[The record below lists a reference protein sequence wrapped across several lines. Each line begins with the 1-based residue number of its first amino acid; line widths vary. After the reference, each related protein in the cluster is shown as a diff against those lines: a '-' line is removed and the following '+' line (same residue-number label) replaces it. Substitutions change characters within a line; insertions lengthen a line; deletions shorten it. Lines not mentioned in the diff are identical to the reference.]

1 MVGGTSIGSFI
12 GGLYSRYEDIWYTYW
27 RAKDFA
33 SRMTSV
39 WRQLLDLTYPVTSW
53 FTGHEFNR
61 TIWKGFGQSEIED
74 TWLSYFCVT
83 TNITH
88 SRLEIHTAGYL
99 WYELPLSASLTDIRR
114 YVRASMS
121 LSGFLPPLCDQG
133 NMLLD
138 GGYLNNLPGD
148 VIRSLGADT
157 VIAVDVGSEDDT
169 SPATYGDSL
178 SGWWA
183 MLLRMKPWGKPAVI
197 PSLAE
202 IQSRLA
208 YVSCVKQ
215 LEEVK
220 NMDGCYYLHPPV
232 SQFATLDFG
241 RFEEIYEV
249 GYKYGQEVVKE
260 WEIKGLLNQWRP
272 TTKKP
277 RKHGRRN
284 SV

>member
-1 MVGGTSIGSFI
+1 
-12 GGLYSRYEDIWYTYW
+12 
-27 RAKDFA
+27 
-33 SRMTSV
+33 
-39 WRQLLDLTYPVTSW
+39 
-53 FTGHEFNR
+53 
-61 TIWKGFGQSEIED
+61 
-74 TWLSYFCVT
+74 
-83 TNITH
+83 
-88 SRLEIHTAGYL
+88 
-99 WYELPLSASLTDIRR
+99 
-114 YVRASMS
+114 MS
-121 LSGFLPPLCDQG
+121 LSGFLPPLCDNG

-148 VIRSLGADT
+148 IIRSLGADT

-169 SPATYGDSL
+169 SPASYGDSL

-183 MLLRMKPWGKPAVI
+183 ILLRMKPWGKPAVV

-220 NMDGCYYLHPPV
+220 NMDGCIYLRPPV
-232 SQFATLDFG
+232 AGFGTMEFG
-241 RFEEIYEV
+241 RFEEIYDV

-260 WEIKGLLNQWRP
+260 WEKKGLLNQWRA

-277 RKHGRRN
+277 RKSGRRN